1 MKKVIDFGFGMSYT
15 LRVKILIVSFE
26 KTFEKKLFEK
36 VLKNVL
42 TIYSLRVIVN
52 T

>member
-26 KTFEKKLFEK
+26 KTFFKK

>member
-26 KTFEKKLFEK
+26 KTFFKKSFEK
-36 VLKNVL
+36 CVDNIFVKS
-42 TIYSLRVIVN
+42 YS
-52 T
+52 